1 MDWHYEPM
9 DRYPSILYF
18 LEKGFSKY
26 YWPVGKILRRRRDS
40 LNIPK
45 KQAKKLD
52 REENVLGILVT
63 DWHLPSKKLYEASK
77 EERKEDLME
86 VLEYISKSW
95 KGS

>member
-9 DRYPSILYF
+9 DRYPSIPYF
-18 LEKGFSKY
+18 LEKDFLRY
-26 YWPVGKILRRRRDS
+26 YWPVGKILRRRRGS

-63 DWHLPSKKLYEASK
+63 DWHLPSKKLYEDFK
-77 EERKEDLME
+77 EKRKENLME